1 MTDFMKMFGQ
11 MKEAQTKIQEVQ
23 QKVAQ
28 LQATGEAGAGLV
40 KATVNGNKKV
50 LKIYIDPEII
60 KPSEQEMLQDLMA
73 AAVNL
78 AIQAIDGKAKEVIKQ
93 STAGMLGDI
102 PLDLM
107 M

>member
-11 MKEAQTKIQEVQ
+11 MKKAQAKIEELQ
-23 QKVAQ
+23 QKIAQ
-28 LQATGEAGAGLV
+28 LQATGEAGAGLI

-50 LKIYIDPEII
+50 LKIDIDPEII
-60 KPSEQEMLQDLMA
+60 QPSEQEMLQDLMA

-78 AIQAIDGKAKEVIKQ
+78 AIQAVDDKAKEVIKQ
-93 STAGMLGDI
+93 STAGMFGDI